1 MIVLT
6 SVSGKSHMVLVS
18 DFPGEPYGAL
28 GVVTLE
34 DVIEELIGEEII
46 DESDVFI
53 DVHKA
58 IRRMQPAPR
67 FRVPRGEVVA
77 QHEPDHPMHLEG
89 DLDVQSKR
97 EPLTEGET
105 PSDRQTSM
113 SELGRSP
120 AGGATTLLMRR
131 RSSGQSE
138 PVAIRTTGPDI
149 RYV

>member
-1 MIVLT
+1 
-6 SVSGKSHMVLVS
+6 MVLVS
-18 DFPGEPYGAL
+18 DFPGEPSGAL

-53 DVHKA
+53 DVHRA

-77 QHEPDHPMHLEG
+77 QHEPDHPKQQEG

-97 EPLTEGET
+97 VPLTEADI
-105 PSDRQTSM
+105 PSGRQTSM

-120 AGGATTLLMRR
+120 TGGAATLIMRR
-131 RSSGQSE
+131 RSSGQSA

>member
-1 MIVLT
+1 
-6 SVSGKSHMVLVS
+6 MVLVS

-67 FRVPRGEVVA
+67 FRVPRGEIVA
-77 QHEPDHPMHLEG
+77 QHEPDHPTQQEG
-89 DLDVQSKR
+89 DLDVKAKPQ
-97 EPLTEGET
+97 TEAEA
-105 PSDRQTSM
+105 PCDRKPSM

-120 AGGATTLLMRR
+120 TAGTTTVLMRR

-138 PVAIRTTGPDI
+138 PVAIRTTGQDI
-149 RYV
+149 RYVEV